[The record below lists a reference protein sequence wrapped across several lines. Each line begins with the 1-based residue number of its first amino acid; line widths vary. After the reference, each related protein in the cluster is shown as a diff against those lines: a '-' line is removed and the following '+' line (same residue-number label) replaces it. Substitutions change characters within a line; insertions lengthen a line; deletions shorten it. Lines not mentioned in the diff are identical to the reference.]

1 PTRRSSDLGAAQGCA
16 NGPACRGAVR
26 FEAMIRHRSLGRLC
40 PCLAAVLACGLL
52 PGAAGAE
59 ALAFRNECKAP
70 VVVQAVSV
78 FRGRVFRDKPYL
90 LNRGHVTPN
99 IVLPGDKV
107 ITVYDAKVPNR
118 ELFKGALPASPVN
131 QAY

>member
-1 PTRRSSDLGAAQGCA
+1 
-16 NGPACRGAVR
+16 
-26 FEAMIRHRSLGRLC
+26 MISHRSLGRFRPWL
-40 PCLAAVLACGLL
+40 PAVLVCGLL
-52 PGAAGAE
+52 PGTAAAE

-90 LNRGHVTPN
+90 LNNGDTTPN

-118 ELFKGALPASPVN
+118 VLFQGALPAGLVN
-131 QAY
+131 QAYGIVPDTPPPKVRMERRKASEGMPKGP

>member
-1 PTRRSSDLGAAQGCA
+1 
-16 NGPACRGAVR
+16 
-26 FEAMIRHRSLGRLC
+26 MISHRSLGRLR
-40 PCLAAVLACGLL
+40 PWLPAVLVCGLL
-52 PGAAGAE
+52 PGMAAAE
-59 ALAFRNECKAP
+59 GLAFRNECKAP

-90 LNRGHVTPN
+90 LNSGDTTPS

-118 ELFKGALPASPVN
+118 VLFQGALPSSPAN
-131 QAY
+131 QAYGIVPDKTPPKVRMEPRKAPGGMPKGP

>member
-1 PTRRSSDLGAAQGCA
+1 
-16 NGPACRGAVR
+16 
-26 FEAMIRHRSLGRLC
+26 MISHRSLGRLRA
-40 PCLAAVLACGLL
+40 CLPAVLVCLL
-52 PGAAGAE
+52 PGGAAAE

-90 LNRGHVTPN
+90 LNPGDTSPN

-118 ELFKGALPASPVN
+118 VLFQGALPASPVD
-131 QAY
+131 QRYGIVPDVPPPKVRMEPRKGPGGMPERP

>member
-1 PTRRSSDLGAAQGCA
+1 VLVCA
-16 NGPACRGAVR
+16 
-26 FEAMIRHRSLGRLC
+26 
-40 PCLAAVLACGLL
+40 LL
-52 PGAAGAE
+52 PGAAAAE
-59 ALAFRNECKAP
+59 TLAFRNECKAP

-90 LNRGHVTPN
+90 LNPGDATPG

-118 ELFKGALPASPVN
+118 VLFQGALSASPVD
-131 QAY
+131 QRYGIVPDSPPPKVRMEPRKAPGGMPKGP

>member
-1 PTRRSSDLGAAQGCA
+1 
-16 NGPACRGAVR
+16 
-26 FEAMIRHRSLGRLC
+26 MIRHRSLGPICR
-40 PCLAAVLACGLL
+40 CLAAVLACGLL
-52 PGAAGAE
+52 PVAAAAE
-59 ALAFRNECKAP
+59 ALAFRNECKVP

-90 LNRGHVTPN
+90 LNTGDITPN

-131 QAY
+131 QAYGIVPDTPPPKVRMEPRKVPGGSPKGP

>member
-1 PTRRSSDLGAAQGCA
+1 
-16 NGPACRGAVR
+16 
-26 FEAMIRHRSLGRLC
+26 MIRHHSLGRLR
-40 PCLAAVLACGLL
+40 PCLTAVVVCLL
-52 PGAAGAE
+52 PGTAGAE

-90 LNRGHVTPN
+90 LKTGDTTPD

-118 ELFKGALPASPVN
+118 VLFQGALPASPNN
-131 QAY
+131 QAFGIVPDVPPPKVRVEPRKVPGGMPKGP

>member
-1 PTRRSSDLGAAQGCA
+1 
-16 NGPACRGAVR
+16 
-26 FEAMIRHRSLGRLC
+26 MISHRSLGRFR
-40 PCLAAVLACGLL
+40 PCLPAVLVCLL
-52 PGAAGAE
+52 PGAAQAE
-59 ALAFRNECKAP
+59 VLAFRNECKAP

-90 LNRGHVTPN
+90 LNPGDVSPN

-118 ELFKGALPASPVN
+118 VLFQGALPASLVDQRYGIVPDTPPPKVRMEPRKSN
-131 QAY
+131 AGMPKGP